1 MSYILHALKRNLF
14 IRGLVALFQRYCIR
28 KSQFGMFGKDARI
41 TPPCSLSGTQNIFL
55 GDGCVIDA
63 QSLLYATNAKIIF
76 KKYVVSAEGLR
87 IITGAHERRIGRFC
101 ATITEDE
108 KDHSK
113 NLDADVIIGEDVWL
127 GINVQIMPGVV
138 IGRGATIGAGAVVTK
153 SIPPYCIAVGVP
165 AKPIKFYWSID
176 EILEHEEKIYP
187 QGERY
192 TQEELQK
199 IMKL

>member
-1 MSYILHALKRNLF
+1 M
-14 IRGLVALFQRYCIR
+14 
-28 KSQFGMFGKDARI
+28 
-41 TPPCSLSGTQNIFL
+41 
-55 GDGCVIDA
+55 
-63 QSLLYATNAKIIF
+63 
-76 KKYVVSAEGLR
+76 
-87 IITGAHERRIGRFC
+87 
-101 ATITEDE
+101 
-108 KDHSK
+108 
-113 NLDADVIIGEDVWL
+113 IIGEDVWL